1 MTQGSERAVVPATRK
16 GSTFSSDT
24 PREGCKVIV
33 VSFLRENS
41 SSLRRLAVPTL
52 ALAGLLFAVPF
63 VAFAQGATSNQP
75 SRKSAATSP
84 QPDPNALGTV
94 AGTVADPTGA
104 LIPGSHIKLTPA
116 DGSASRETVSDA
128 NGGFYFLDVPP
139 GNFQLNVSAAN
150 FSTEIVAGTV
160 RAGEHYVA
168 PQIVL
173 SLAIETTSVTVTQT
187 QEEIAQEQ
195 VKIEEHQRVLGVIPN
210 FYVSYIPDAAPLT
223 AKQKFGLAWKSST
236 DPITIVLVGAVA
248 GAQQATNEFKG
259 YGQGAQGYGKRFGA
273 SYADV
278 VDGTFLGAA
287 VFPTILKQDPRYFY
301 KGTGSFH
308 SRLLYALANAFIC
321 KGDNK
326 KWQPNYSNILGNIAA
341 GGVANAYYPASNRGA
356 GLTFE
361 TAGIRIGETALA
373 GVFQEF
379 IVRKLTP
386 NLPSRNVT
394 QQ

>member
-1 MTQGSERAVVPATRK
+1 MIQGSERAVVPATRK

-41 SSLRRLAVPTL
+41 SWLRRLAVPAL
-52 ALAGLLFAVPF
+52 ALAGLLLAVPF

-75 SRKSAATSP
+75 SGKSPATTP

-104 LIPGSHIKLTPA
+104 LIPGAHIKLTPA
-116 DGSASRETVSDA
+116 DGSPSRETVSDA

-150 FSTEIVAGTV
+150 FNTEIVAGTV

-173 SLAIETTSVTVTQT
+173 SLATETTSVTVTQT

-195 VKIEEHQRVLGVIPN
+195 VKVEEHQRVFGVIPN

-223 AKQKFGLAWKSST
+223 ARQKFGLAWKSSS
-236 DPITIVLVGAVA
+236 DPITIVLVGALA
-248 GAQQATNEFKG
+248 GAQQATNSFKG
-259 YGQGAQGYGKRFGA
+259 YGQGAQGYAKRFGA

-301 KGTGSFH
+301 KGTGSFR
-308 SRLLYALANAFIC
+308 SRLLYALGNAFFC

-361 TAGIRIGETALA
+361 TAAVRIGETAVA

-386 NLPSRNVT
+386 NLPSRNVS